1 PVVQSGILLVA
12 TLVILVNFVGA
23 ILYGLANPRIRH
35 QR

>member
-1 PVVQSGILLVA
+1 
-12 TLVILVNFVGA
+12 ILVNFVVD

>member
-1 PVVQSGILLVA
+1 
-12 TLVILVNFVGA
+12 VILVNFVVD